1 MIFNPEIIAMILVQF
16 ALLTFINIAQ
26 DFWDRTVAL
35 RTWFRRTAQL
45 KNLKLFIRIWKNFP
59 ISGKRV
65 HTLEVVF
72 WIINPWIYFPEKR
85 PGIVYQKKVIF
96 WRIGCPQ
103 GWNKNSNG
111 GLRVVILKSA
121 WEKNKIR
128 AKNIAA
134 NGSILGL
141 KWPQMTFW
149 PQLIFFHIDLKLLW
163 LVGLTVRPL

>member
-1 MIFNPEIIAMILVQF
+1 MILVQF

-26 DFWDRTVAL
+26 DFWDGTVAL
-35 RTWFRRTAQL
+35 RTRFRRTAQL

-59 ISGKRV
+59 KVRSGKRV
-65 HTLEVVF
+65 RF
-72 WIINPWIYFPEKR
+72 ISWIYFPEKW
-85 PGIVYQKKVIF
+85 PGIVFKKKVIF

-128 AKNIAA
+128 AKNITA

-149 PQLIFFHIDLKLLW
+149 PQLISFFTSIWNYCGSWVL
-163 LVGLTVRPL
+163 P